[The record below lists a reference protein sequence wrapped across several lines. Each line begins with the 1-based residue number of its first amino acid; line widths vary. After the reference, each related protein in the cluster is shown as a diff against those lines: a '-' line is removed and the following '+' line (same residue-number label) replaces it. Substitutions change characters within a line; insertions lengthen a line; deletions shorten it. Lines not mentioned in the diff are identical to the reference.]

1 MVHIEYFIYADVP
14 ADGRFPTG
22 GMIGVRGGQT
32 RSAPEGGCGNE
43 GCDCSPGHWITWSL
57 PGRPDGTVLGYT
69 VRFRSRARLLS
80 ADTKQITRRAL
91 QHIEAGGK
99 MRKLSDANSR
109 LPIDI
114 RKFKRL
120 LNEKKKAM

>member
-1 MVHIEYFIYADVP
+1 MIEVK
-14 ADGRFPTG
+14 
-22 GMIGVRGGQT
+22 GGQT

-43 GCDCSPGHWITWSL
+43 GCDCSPGHWITWAL
-57 PGRPDGTVLGYT
+57 PRRPDGTVIGYT

-99 MRKLSDANSR
+99 MRKLPYEKSR

-120 LNEKKKAM
+120 LNEKTKTI

>member
-1 MVHIEYFIYADVP
+1 MIE
-14 ADGRFPTG
+14 
-22 GMIGVRGGQT
+22 VRGGQT
-32 RSAPEGGCGNE
+32 RSVPAGGCGNE

-57 PGRPDGTVLGYT
+57 PRRSDGTVIGYT
-69 VRFRSRARLLS
+69 VGFRSRARLLG

-99 MRKLSDANSR
+99 MRKLPDVKSR

-120 LNEKKKAM
+120 IE